1 LVGGARL
8 SQDAAMKD
16 DSAVEELFA
25 NVAGKV
31 SQAAG
36 SFWTFSL
43 AFLVVLVWAATGP
56 MFHYSE
62 TWQLVINTG
71 TTIVTFL
78 MVFVIQ
84 HAQNK
89 DMRAVQLKLNELI
102 AAVEGASNRLI
113 DVEDLSDRELE
124 HLYTRFQVLAKTAQ
138 KVSQGA
144 KLTIDSS
151 DDEEDDE
158 DEHDEDEHDQ
168 STPPPSSKAPGH
180 GHAESEAEKKP
191 VSVKPEAKRHSR
203 KPRRH

>member
-1 LVGGARL
+1 
-8 SQDAAMKD
+8 MKD
-16 DSAVEELFA
+16 DSPVEELFA
-25 NVAGKV
+25 RVAGKT

-43 AFLVVLVWAATGP
+43 AVLVVVVWAASGP
-56 MFHYSE
+56 FFGFSE

-124 HLYTRFQVLAKTAQ
+124 HLYGRFRHLAQTAQ
-138 KVSQGA
+138 KLSHGA
-144 KLTIDSS
+144 KLTID
-151 DDEEDDE
+151 E
-158 DEHDEDEHDQ
+158 
-168 STPPPSSKAPGH
+168 APD
-180 GHAESEAEKKP
+180 SEGEKKP
-191 VSVKPEAKRHSR
+191 VQSKEESR
-203 KPRRH
+203 NRPK

>member
-1 LVGGARL
+1 MAR
-8 SQDAAMKD
+8 MKD
-16 DSAVEELFA
+16 ESALEEVFA
-25 NVAGKV
+25 KLAGKV

-43 AFLVVLVWAATGP
+43 ALLVVLVWAFSGP

-144 KLTIDSS
+144 KLTIDDHA
-151 DDEEDDE
+151 DDDDADHDD
-158 DEHDEDEHDQ
+158 DEHDEDDHGHSQ
-168 STPPPSSKAPGH
+168 PPPSSKAPGH
-180 GHAESEAEKKP
+180 GHVESESEKKR
-191 VSVKPEAKRHSR
+191 VSIKPEARRHNR
-203 KPRRH
+203 KPRKH